1 VSGRSSS
8 APVVTGPS
16 GTIVAR
22 DGGIHR
28 LEPLGVSSYAPTRVT
43 SGPASTH
50 VPLKGGDVIGE
61 RYRVL
66 DQLGSGGMGTVY
78 RVEHTLMAKEM
89 AMKLLRPELS
99 VIPQIV
105 ERFEREARSASKL
118 DNGHIVRV
126 IDFGRAPS
134 GALYLVME
142 LLDGEALSARISRG
156 PISVDEALGLVDQIL
171 DALEHA
177 HANGVVHRDLKPD
190 NIMLVPRDGRTVLK
204 ILDFG
209 LAKMTGPEDERG
221 ATLTQAGMVFGTP
234 RYMAPEQAAAEPV
247 DVRTDLYSVG
257 VILFELL
264 TGRPPFTSTNAVE
277 LLTAHLTQQPPTLEV
292 PAADPVTLDKLRKI
306 VTRSMAKHKLER
318 FQTATELRDALAACW
333 DPAQPPVTHSRAP
346 RGVSTPRGGVAAPVE
361 SPAPDAPRRS
371 VPLAAALALAA
382 VVAVGAMILWGSE
395 GDVSE
400 PTMLERAERALATGD
415 LPAARAIL
423 GQLAAKDADAPR
435 TNLLVGHLD
444 FAQGDLDSA
453 VTAYKKALEKD
464 GDVASD
470 PVLAANAKKILEK
483 NQKAGGTLITAL
495 ALHATSG
502 GAPLLAELAESAPVQ
517 RMRSHAFQALERL
530 GETHRLELFEYL
542 SGELDRVRAESCKT
556 RKWYIDRLVAL
567 DDPRALPILKRER
580 GRRGGLFNL
589 EDVNGCMA
597 DELKSHISKLEKK

>member
-1 VSGRSSS
+1 M
-8 APVVTGPS
+8 
-16 GTIVAR
+16 
-22 DGGIHR
+22 
-28 LEPLGVSSYAPTRVT
+28 T
-43 SGPASTH
+43 SGSVSTQ
-50 VPLKGGDVIGE
+50 VSLQSGEIIGE

-66 DQLGSGGMGTVY
+66 GPLGSGGMGTVY

-99 VIPQIV
+99 IIPQIV

-118 DNGHIVRV
+118 DNAHIVRV
-126 IDFGRAPS
+126 TDFGRAPN

-142 LLDGEALSARISRG
+142 LLDGEALSARIARG
-156 PISVDEALGLVDQIL
+156 PVPVDEALGLADQIL

-209 LAKMTGPEDERG
+209 LAKMTGPDDRG

-247 DVRTDLYSVG
+247 DLRTDLYAVG

-264 TGRPPFTSTNAVE
+264 SGRPPFTSTNAVE
-277 LLTAHLTQQPPTLEV
+277 LLTAHLTQQPPPLEV
-292 PAADPVTLDKLRKI
+292 PGAAPEILEKLREI
-306 VTRSMAKHKLER
+306 VRKSMAKHKLER
-318 FQTATELRDALAACW
+318 FQTATELREALAACW
-333 DPAQPPVTHSRAP
+333 DPASPPVSFSRVPRAVSMPRPVTPQAP
-346 RGVSTPRGGVAAPVE
+346 GASTTPT
-361 SPAPDAPRRS
+361 PATEGARR
-371 VPLAAALALAA
+371 VPLFAALGLAA
-382 VVAVGAMILWGSE
+382 VVAIGAMILWGSE
-395 GDVSE
+395 GSVSE
-400 PTMLERAERALATGD
+400 PTMIERAERALATGD

-423 GQLAAKDADAPR
+423 GQLAAKNADDPR

-444 FAQGDLDSA
+444 YAQGELDAA
-453 VTAYKKALEKD
+453 VIAYKKALEKD
-464 GDVASD
+464 GDVAAD
-470 PVLAANAKKILEK
+470 PVLAANTKKIIEK
-483 NQKAGGTLITAL
+483 NQKAGGTLVTAL

-502 GAPLLAELAESAPVQ
+502 GAALLADVAENAPVQ

-530 GETHRLELFEYL
+530 GETHRLDLFTYL
-542 SGELDRVRAESCKT
+542 SGELEKVRAESCKT
-556 RKWYIDRLVAL
+556 RKWYIDRLAAL
-567 DDPRALPILKRER
+567 DDPRALPVLKRER

-597 DELKSHISKLEKK
+597 DELKSYISKLEKK